1 MKRIYV
7 DPSAYLARA
16 ARAEFA
22 SPEWHDLALLA
33 HRLRRDGPTGELVC
47 LSALPPP
54 VPPAAHQLSAAV
66 AIVETMGGRALLADE
81 EGLDPVGTAALVVR
95 EWVVRGRGRILV
107 AAPRSRHAPWRDAL
121 GEWHGRAGA
130 DVVLTDHSAGLDL
143 VGQGW
148 DCLVVD
154 GAHRLAG
161 DDRAMLALAAAPPRV
176 LLVTSTPVRAPGG
189 DLYPVLA
196 LLGVRGEFEPRR
208 HVVRR
213 SPPPCINSRLSEIV
227 RLEGSAAERALAK
240 EARESAMLAIAS
252 GGEVA
257 TAWRRILQ
265 AAESLPAA
273 LPRPAAAVL
282 DAAPEALARARVL
295 SLLRTA
301 QLAAVRTPSKIE
313 ALVPLIGASTG
324 RALVAV
330 GSAEAAA
337 WVRGILAER
346 GLAVA
351 PAGTHVVVPG
361 ERVRV
366 IADGE
371 ALKADPAAYSTL
383 IHLDTPWDH
392 RRLAARLARL
402 AATADLRV
410 FHLAIAGTVE
420 DHLLACYQ
428 EALALATPPGDIG
441 AVVAEAADDPE
452 ELIARSLLR
461 SSFDDWA
468 ETLRT
473 CRAAACGAYYATS
486 QALDALDLSI

>member
-16 ARAEFA
+16 ARADFA

-54 VPPAAHQLSAAV
+54 VPPAAHQLSGAI
-66 AIVETMGGRALLADE
+66 AIVETMGGRALLADD

-95 EWVVRGRGRILV
+95 EWIVRGRGRILV
-107 AAPRSRHAPWRDAL
+107 TAPRSRHAPWREAL
-121 GEWHGRAGA
+121 GQLPGKAGT
-130 DVVLTDHSAGLDL
+130 DVVLTDHPSGLEL
-143 VGQGW
+143 VSRGW
-148 DCLVVD
+148 DALVVD
-154 GAHRLAG
+154 GAHRLVG
-161 DDRAMLALAAAPPRV
+161 DDRAAVSLAAAPPRL
-176 LLVTSTPVRAPGG
+176 LLVTSTPVRVPGG
-189 DLYPVLA
+189 DLGPL
-196 LLGVRGEFEPRR
+196 LEILGVRGEFEPRR

-213 SPPPCINSRLSEIV
+213 SLPPCINSRLAEIV
-227 RLEGSAAERALAK
+227 RLEGSPAERALAQ
-240 EARESAMLAIAS
+240 EVRESATLAVAA
-252 GGEVA
+252 GGELAGVWC
-257 TAWRRILQ
+257 TLLR

-273 LPRPAAAVL
+273 LPRPAATVL
-282 DAAPEALARARVL
+282 DFDREALGRAHVL

-301 QLAAVRTPSKIE
+301 QLAAARTPSKIE
-313 ALVPLIGASTG
+313 ALVPLIGASSG

-337 WVRGILAER
+337 WVRGTLTGR

-351 PAGTHVVVPG
+351 PAGTHLVVPG

-371 ALKADPAAYSTL
+371 PLKADPAAYSTL
-383 IHLDTPWDH
+383 IHLDTPWDP
-392 RRLAARLARL
+392 RRIAKRLARL
-402 AATADLRV
+402 TATPDLRV
-410 FHLAIAGTVE
+410 FHVAIAGTVE
-420 DHLLACYQ
+420 DHLLSSYQ
-428 EALALATPPGDIG
+428 EALALATPHGDVG

-452 ELIARSLLR
+452 DLIARALVR
-461 SSFDDWA
+461 SSFEDWA

-486 QALDALDLSI
+486 QALDDLDLSI